1 MKTFLLAGTALIALS
16 TASLSTASLAA
27 STGVTG
33 GSLPFD
39 NHQPSLV
46 TTQVMPVSGIFPSR
60 GGGGFAYGNTLGF
73 IYDFA
78 GNFAPSGTLSAQGQL
93 LSISS
98 NTALFS
104 LLGTTYGGDGRSTFA
119 LPNLTGTATM
129 GEGAGLGLTSQILGV
144 PVGAGSITLTPAQLP
159 VHDHTLLGGGVTGAT
174 GSGAAF
180 DNVQPSL
187 PLRRLIATAGIYPSR
202 GGGGG
207 ASSFVGQ
214 IGTFAGNFVPD
225 GWADADGQLIQISA
239 NDALF
244 SLIGTT
250 YGGDG
255 VTNFALPD
263 LRGRI
268 SIGADTTHPLG
279 STAGEESTTLTVGQM
294 PAHHHTVLGGG
305 VTGTTGGGAPV
316 GNDQPSL
323 ALNYLIAISGIY
335 PSNGGSGSSFD
346 PTAETLGQISE
357 FAGNFAPSGWS
368 LANGQLL
375 PISSNTALFS
385 ILGTQYGGDGR
396 TNFALPDLRGR
407 TLLGVG
413 TGPDGVFTVGDRLGN
428 DSNTLLVAD
437 LAAHNHTVA
446 DVVTGV
452 PEPTSLT
459 LLGLGIAG
467 MLAARRKAGRP
478 ATP

>member
-1 MKTFLLAGTALIALS
+1 MKTFLLAGTALIA
-16 TASLSTASLAA
+16 LSTASLAA

-60 GGGGFAYGNTLGF
+60 GGGGAGFAYGNTLGF

-104 LLGTTYGGDGRSTFA
+104 LLGTTYGGDGVTTFA

-129 GEGAGLGLTSQILGV
+129 GVGTGLGLTTQALGV

-159 VHDHTLLGGGVTGAT
+159 VHDHMLSGGGVTGAT
-174 GSGAAF
+174 GSGAPF

-187 PLRRLIATAGIYPSR
+187 PLHRLIATAGIFPSS

-207 ASSFVGQ
+207 ASAFIGQ
-214 IGTFAGNFVPD
+214 IGTFAGNFVPG
-225 GWADADGQLIQISA
+225 GWADAAGQLISISS
-239 NDALF
+239 NTALF
-244 SLIGTT
+244 ALIGTT

-255 VTNFALPD
+255 VSNFALPD

-268 SIGADTTHPLG
+268 SIGADATHLLG
-279 STAGEESTTLTVGQM
+279 STAGEESTILTIGQT
-294 PAHHHTVLGGG
+294 PAHDHTVPGGG

-323 ALNYLIAISGIY
+323 ALNYIIATSGIF
-335 PSNGGSGSSFD
+335 PSRDGGGSFNA
-346 PTAETLGQISE
+346 TNETLGQISE
-357 FAGNFAPSGWS
+357 FAGNFAPGGWA

-375 PISSNTALFS
+375 PISSNPALFS
-385 ILGTQYGGDGR
+385 ILGTLYGGDGK

-407 TLLGVG
+407 TLLGDG
-413 TGPDGVFTVGDRLGN
+413 TGPDGVFNVGDRLGI
-428 DSNTLLVAD
+428 DLNTLSVAN
-437 LAAHNHTVA
+437 LAAHDHPLP
-446 DVVTGV
+446 DVVTGA
-452 PEPTSLT
+452 PEPASLT

-467 MLAARRKAGRP
+467 VLVARRKAGRP